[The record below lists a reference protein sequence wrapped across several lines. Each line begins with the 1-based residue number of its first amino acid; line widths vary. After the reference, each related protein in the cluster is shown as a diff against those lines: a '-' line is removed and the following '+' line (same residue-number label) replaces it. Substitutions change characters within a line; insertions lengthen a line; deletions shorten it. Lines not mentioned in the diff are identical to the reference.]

1 METLH
6 IKKKGV
12 VFYMSR
18 DFNGSYVRKAGLICG
33 FLIVIAASNFI
44 SYRSAVKKL
53 EKMSQKSE
61 TYITSQM
68 KDYTDAKVKQYYNKI
83 KDSSGSESVTAGTK
97 NTDKLT
103 VQTIYQVEKYD
114 SAKDISS
121 AEYRNL
127 PEKLVGMDRDETDAY
142 CKKYM
147 SSLPVQE
154 YLDGLQSFG
163 VVAFAKDRLI
173 VKKIYDSSKV
183 TYRYYLIAIDGEVVV
198 YYGDK
203 KTIFDYTG
211 IKTSRLDKKE
221 RNALKKGV
229 EVKDEDELYGILENY
244 SS

>member
-1 METLH
+1 
-6 IKKKGV
+6 
-12 VFYMSR
+12 MSR

-97 NTDKLT
+97 NNDKLT

-127 PEKLVGMDRDETDAY
+127 PEKLVGMNKEQVEAY
-142 CKKYM
+142 CHDYM
-147 SSLPVQE
+147 NNMSADEFLA
-154 YLDGLQSFG
+154 GLQSMG
-163 VVAFAKDRLI
+163 VVSFSSDRLVI
-173 VKKIYDSSKV
+173 KKIYDQTKIK
-183 TYRYYLIAIDGEVVV
+183 YKYYLIAIDGEVVV

-203 KTIFDYTG
+203 KTIVWN
-211 IKTSRLDKKE
+211 SP
-221 RNALKKGV
+221 
-229 EVKDEDELYGILENY
+229 YGICAY
-244 SS
+244 SRSQSQYLNGTNGDYMLNEGEIYQMLNTMGVPIEMVPNSQKQD